1 MAMRYFALLRKEPE
15 SDFSVDFPDFP
26 GCVTAGE
33 TLEEA
38 RKLASEVLEFH
49 IDGMLEDRLPIPPPS
64 GLEAVMAD
72 PDNAEALPFVV
83 EVPDHRPGAVRV
95 RLTMSESD
103 LKEVDALAK
112 RQGKSRSAVLAEAA
126 RRMIAASKD
135 HAA

>member
-1 MAMRYFALLRKEPE
+1 VRYFALLRKEPD

-49 IDGMLEDRLPIPPPS
+49 IDGMLEDRLSIPPPAS
-64 GLEAVMAD
+64 LEVIMAD
-72 PDNAEALPFVV
+72 PDNAEALPFIV
-83 EVPDHRPGAVRV
+83 EVPDHRPRAVRV
-95 RLTMSESD
+95 NLTMSESD
-103 LKEVDALAK
+103 LKAVDALAK
-112 RQGKSRSAVLAEAA
+112 KQGKSRSAVLTEAA

>member
-1 MAMRYFALLRKEPE
+1 MRYFALLRKEPD

-38 RKLASEVLEFH
+38 RKLAAEVLEFH

-64 GLEAVMAD
+64 SLETIMAD

-83 EVPDHRPGAVRV
+83 EVPDHRRRAVRV
-95 RLTMSESD
+95 NLTMSETD
-103 LKEVDALAK
+103 LEALDAFAKE
-112 RQGKSRSAVLAEAA
+112 QGKSRSALLTEAV
-126 RRMIAASKD
+126 RRLIAGGKT